1 MIDEV
6 REGCLIEE
14 VWHRLKEKVL
24 AAAEKGRGKGKNE
37 GEVRGMVER
46 SEG

>member
-14 VWHRLKEKVL
+14 VWRRWKEKVL
-24 AAAEKGRGKGKNE
+24 AAAEKGKGREKK
-37 GEVRGMVER
+37 MER
-46 SEG
+46 SEGW